1 MEVQSYRRF
10 QRILMRPPP
19 PHPPNLFVQF
29 WYIFLWER
37 CRAPSLSTP
46 AQSQLVKSAGSCHPT
61 ECSPTF
67 VACVSDDLI
76 NKPLLAVCAFD
87 LTDDRIA
94 QTCSAWQDTGSRT
107 RDHGNNRPWHSYFC
121 TTSSLQ
127 ANCTQFNYTQKK
139 KKMMM
144 IKLYASIILDVFK
157 TIRDG
162 GGGREKESCQPE
174 MVISGWGRGRME
186 WWVGGGGGERDGEQQ
201 HVYYLPGAV
210 SSLRR

>member
-1 MEVQSYRRF
+1 M
-10 QRILMRPPP
+10 
-19 PHPPNLFVQF
+19 
-29 WYIFLWER
+29 
-37 CRAPSLSTP
+37 
-46 AQSQLVKSAGSCHPT
+46 KSADSCHPT